1 MGGFAPDAAR
11 SASRAALRARS
22 VGVWLETNRSVRL
35 SPSIPFGSNGSLIRV
50 AAWTGR
56 WLTTPVGHHQIR
68 GGSVFV
74 EAVGGLQSG
83 AIRTRSVRRRAR
95 MRASWSSYAPGTTV
109 VPGSCGARA
118 GVRAAQ
124 EGLPDAGGGHRA
136 GDPSAQAA
144 GGVGDG
150 VGGLVGNHRASSRR
164 GVGAADACRR
174 SSHHRHPL
182 WIGPDRRHVG
192 GLLRGADSR
201 GEAAPVVKRPE
212 QRCRL
217 LCRITIGRSQS
228 QDVPRAGLSMLSVFG
243 WGCCDGRE
251 VGGCCPGSVV

>member
-1 MGGFAPDAAR
+1 MLPDRPHA
-11 SASRAALRARS
+11 AALRGRS

-35 SPSIPFGSNGSLIRV
+35 SPATLFGSNGSLIRV
-50 AAWTGR
+50 TAWTGR
-56 WLTTPVGHHQIR
+56 WLNTPVGHQQIR

-74 EAVGGLQSG
+74 EAVGGLQSE
-83 AIRTRSVRRRAR
+83 AIRMRSVRRGAR
-95 MRASWSSYAPGTTV
+95 MRASWSSYAPGTTA

-124 EGLPDAGGGHRA
+124 EGLPDAGGGQRA

-144 GGVGDG
+144 EGVGDG

-174 SSHHRHPL
+174 SSHRRHPL
-182 WIGPDRRHVG
+182 WIGLDRRHVG
-192 GLLRGADSR
+192 APLRGADSR
-201 GEAAPVVKRPE
+201 GEAAPVVRRPE

-217 LCRITIGRSQS
+217 LCRMTIGRSQS
-228 QDVPRAGLSMLSVFG
+228 QDVRRAGTEHAQCFRMGLQ
-243 WGCCDGRE
+243 
-251 VGGCCPGSVV
+251 